1 MRAFIIGGLVLLSLT
16 VFSQKKKRES
26 SDFSPIDVTELSP
39 GEKLKAETIII
50 DAERELILENY
61 FKALELFKSALEI
74 TPDDAVVNF
83 KIAEILTKN
92 GDNSGA
98 LVYAT
103 KAAELDKTNKYYL
116 LLAAEIHKSLSNYKE
131 ATAIYQRM
139 IDNVEGTEEYLFD
152 LAILYQ
158 FQGEDQKAL
167 ETYSRAEAV
176 FGVNEIVLREKQ
188 KIYLKKKDYEG
199 LMKEWD
205 KLIAEHPGE
214 DTYTIELAQFLITH
228 NMIDEAKERL
238 QQLHSGQ
245 QRDLLMSQIMLTEGK
260 TGEALELASTTLE
273 SKDIDYASKLQILN
287 SLLQNAL
294 TTEDFDMIMTLTDG
308 LADQYPEIYEVQAFS
323 GDVMYQLENQEK
335 ALEYYVKAVEVDPAH
350 FETWQN
356 ILQIEASLS
365 DFDAMIKHSEKAM
378 EYFPN
383 QGALYYFCGTGYLV
397 NKEYKKSIQIFEQGK
412 RYVTNSQLKSVFY
425 GQMGDAYN
433 SLKQYQKSYDSY
445 ESALKENPT
454 NDHVLN
460 NYSFFLSLKK
470 AKLDKAIEMSTKLVE
485 LHPDNPTYLDTHG
498 WVLYTLEKYDE
509 ALVYLRKAAN
519 LQEDGTVIEHYGDVL
534 YKLGKVD
541 QAVEQWRR
549 ASLLNDASELI
560 NQKIE
565 QKKLLE

>member
-1 MRAFIIGGLVLLSLT
+1 MRAFIIGGLVLLSLAA
-16 VFSQKKKRES
+16 FSQKKKKGS

-470 AKLDKAIEMSTKLVE
+470 EKLDKAIEMSTKLVE

>member
-139 IDNVEGTEEYLFD
+139 IDNIEGTEEYLFD

-260 TGEALELASTTLE
+260 TGEALELAFTTLE

-308 LADQYPEIYEVQAFS
+308 LADQYPEVYEVQAFS
-323 GDVMYQLENQEK
+323 GDVMYQLENQQK
-335 ALEYYVKAVEVDPAH
+335 ALEYYVKAVQVDPAH

-470 AKLDKAIEMSTKLVE
+470 EKLDKAIEMSTKLVE